1 MVSNYPSSSPF
12 IQILAGFLGFETT
25 TNMSFAETHDAGI
38 RPIST
43 PESSAHHLQH
53 KFTCLLRDIIYKAM
67 IFIYSQGEGYS

>member
-43 PESSAHHLQH
+43 P
-53 KFTCLLRDIIYKAM
+53 
-67 IFIYSQGEGYS
+67 